1 MKFTGS
7 DLVAKVLQN
16 EGVENII
23 GFPHSE
29 LFDSCAALGIR
40 PVIARTER
48 VAVNMA
54 EGFSRMTG
62 GQSTGVV
69 TAQYGPGVETAFG
82 AVAQAYGDNAPI
94 LVLPTAYP
102 RGAEVT
108 APNFQASRNFRHI
121 TKWAESA
128 AKVEQL
134 PQLMQYVFSRLRNGG
149 PGPVMLELPTD
160 LLAEEFKGEF
170 NYVSP
175 RRSAPVPDANEL
187 AELANALVRAKSPV
201 IYAGQG
207 VLYSRAWDELKA
219 LAELV
224 GAPVLTTVNGKSAFP
239 ENHPLAL
246 GTGGKSR
253 PATVDEFLKRAD
265 LVVAVGTSLV
275 RSAYVTA
282 IPAGK
287 TIAHI
292 TVNEADIAKDYP
304 VSLGVIG
311 DAKAVLTELRRA
323 VSQHPSLAERPNVD
337 DVARGVASVRRDF
350 MAKWMPLLTSNETP
364 ITPYR
369 IIWDLMKVVDRTK
382 TVVTH
387 DAGQPRD
394 QITPFYEAI
403 VPHGYMGWGRT
414 TQLGS
419 GLGLMLGAKL
429 ARPDWLAVNIM
440 GEAAFGMIGMDVET
454 AVRAGLPIL
463 TIVLRNEIMGGYGGY
478 MPTATQRYG
487 ANKLSGEY
495 TKVAEGL
502 GAYSEHVAKPED
514 LVPAMQRCI
523 RSISEGRTAVLEV
536 RTREEPRLAGITA
549 P

>member
-1 MKFTGS
+1 MCRPPLFARSGCHRS
-7 DLVAKVLQN
+7 R
-16 EGVENII
+16 GI
-23 GFPHSE
+23 GGC
-29 LFDSCAALGIR
+29 L
-40 PVIARTER
+40 
-48 VAVNMA
+48 
-54 EGFSRMTG
+54 
-62 GQSTGVV
+62 
-69 TAQYGPGVETAFG
+69 
-82 AVAQAYGDNAPI
+82 
-94 LVLPTAYP
+94 
-102 RGAEVT
+102 
-108 APNFQASRNFRHI
+108 
-121 TKWAESA
+121 
-128 AKVEQL
+128 
-134 PQLMQYVFSRLRNGG
+134 
-149 PGPVMLELPTD
+149 
-160 LLAEEFKGEF
+160 
-170 NYVSP
+170 
-175 RRSAPVPDANEL
+175 
-187 AELANALVRAKSPV
+187 
-201 IYAGQG
+201 GQG
-207 VLYSRAWDELKA
+207 KESRHLCRSGGTLPRAWDELKS

-275 RSAYVTA
+275 RSAYVTT
-282 IPAGK
+282 IPNGK

-292 TVNEADIAKDYP
+292 TINEADIAKDYP
-304 VSLGVIG
+304 VSLGVVG
-311 DAKAVLTELRRA
+311 DAKAVLVELREA
-323 VSQHPSLAERPNVD
+323 VSQHPALSERPNVD

-454 AVRAGLPIL
+454 GVRAQLPIL

-495 TKVAEGL
+495 TQIAEGL
-502 GAYSEHVAKPED
+502 GAYSEHVAKPDD

-523 RSISEGRTAVLEV
+523 RSISEGRSAVLEV

>member
-1 MKFTGS
+1 MKLSGS
-7 DLVAKVLQN
+7 DLVARILKA
-16 EGVENII
+16 ENTQYLL

-29 LFDSCAALGIR
+29 LFDSAAALGIR
-40 PVIARTER
+40 PIIARTER

-54 EGFSRMTG
+54 EGFARMTDG
-62 GQSTGVV
+62 RSPAVV

-82 AVAQAYGDNAPI
+82 AVAQAYNDNAPI

-121 TKWAESA
+121 TKWVETA
-128 AKVEQL
+128 ARTEQI
-134 PQLMQYVFSRLRNGG
+134 PQLMQYAFSRLRNGG
-149 PGPVMLELPTD
+149 PGPVMLELPID
-160 LLAEEFKGEF
+160 LLAEQVEAGIDH
-170 NYVSP
+170 P
-175 RRSAPVPDANEL
+175 RPRTSTPLAAEQDIADLADAI
-187 AELANALVRAKSPV
+187 VRASHPV

-207 VLYSRAWDELKA
+207 IHYSQAWDELRA
-219 LAELV
+219 LAELA
-224 GAPVLTTVNGKSAFP
+224 GMPVLTTVNGKSAFP

-253 PATVDEFLKRAD
+253 PATVDAFLERAD
-265 LVVAVGTSLV
+265 LVVAIGTSLV
-275 RSAYVTA
+275 RSLYVTS
-282 IPAGK
+282 IPSGK

-292 TVNEADIAKDYP
+292 TINEADIAKDYP
-304 VSLGVIG
+304 VSLGAVG
-311 DAKAVLTELRRA
+311 DAKSVLRQLHAAISR
-323 VSQHPSLAERPNVD
+323 HPGLANRQPAK
-337 DVARGVASVRRDF
+337 DVAREVAAVRQEF
-350 MAKWMPLLTSNETP
+350 MAAWMPLLTSDERP

-369 IIWDLMKVVDRTK
+369 IVWDLMKIVDRTR

-394 QITPFYEAI
+394 QIVPFYEAI

-440 GEAAFGMIGMDVET
+440 GEAAFGMVGMDLET

-478 MPTATQRYG
+478 MPVATQRYG

-495 TKVAEGL
+495 AKVADGL
-502 GAYSEHVAKPED
+502 GAYAEHVDRPEE
-514 LVPAMQRCI
+514 LIPAMKRCL
-523 RSISEGRTAVLEV
+523 RSIAQGRTALLEV
-536 RTREEPRLAGITA
+536 RTREEPRLAGL
-549 P
+549 

>member
-1 MKFTGS
+1 MKLNGA
-7 DLVAKVLQN
+7 DIVARALLA
-16 EGVENII
+16 EGVECLL

-29 LFDSCAALGIR
+29 LFDAAATLGIR

-54 EGFSRMTG
+54 EGFTRMTDG
-62 GQSTGVV
+62 RRTGVV
-69 TAQYGPGVETAFG
+69 TAQYGPGIESAFG

-94 LVLPTAYP
+94 LVLPTAYS
-102 RGAEVT
+102 RGAEAV

-121 TKWAESA
+121 TKWAEA
-128 AKVEQL
+128 AARTDQL
-134 PQLMQYVFSRLRNGG
+134 PQLMQYVFNRLRNGG
-149 PGPVMLELPTD
+149 PGPVMLELPID
-160 LLAEEFKGEF
+160 ILGEEFVGEF
-170 NYVSP
+170 RHISP
-175 RRSAPVPDANEL
+175 RQSPPL
-187 AELANALVRAKSPV
+187 ADSRDIADLADMLVRAKKPV

-207 VLYSRAWDELKA
+207 VLYARAWDELKA
-219 LAELV
+219 LAERV

-253 PATVDEFLKRAD
+253 PATVDEFLKEAD
-265 LVVAVGTSLV
+265 FVLAVGTSLV
-275 RSAYVTA
+275 RSLYVTT

-292 TVNEADIAKDYP
+292 TINEADIAKDYP
-304 VSLGVIG
+304 VSLGAIG
-311 DAKAVLTELRRA
+311 DAKAVLRQLSDAIADHPALSERPCVDTVARA
-323 VSQHPSLAERPNVD
+323 VA
-337 DVARGVASVRRDF
+337 AVRRRF
-350 MAKWMPLLTSNETP
+350 MERWMPLLTSDEMP

-369 IIWDLMKVVDRTK
+369 IIWDLMKVVDRNR

-394 QITPFYEAI
+394 QVTAFYEAI

-429 ARPDWLAVNIM
+429 AASDWLAVNIM
-440 GEAAFGMIGMDVET
+440 GEAAFGMVGMDIET
-454 AVRAGLPIL
+454 AARARLPIF
-463 TIVLRNEIMGGYGGY
+463 TIVLRNEIMGGYGNY
-478 MPTATQRYG
+478 MPTATKKYG

-495 TKVAEGL
+495 TKVADGL
-502 GAYSEHVAKPED
+502 GAYAEHVFRPDD
-514 LVPAMQRCI
+514 LVPAMRRCI
-523 RSISEGRTAVLEV
+523 HNISEGRPALLEV
-536 RTREEPRLAGITA
+536 RTREEPRIAGLE
-549 P
+549 